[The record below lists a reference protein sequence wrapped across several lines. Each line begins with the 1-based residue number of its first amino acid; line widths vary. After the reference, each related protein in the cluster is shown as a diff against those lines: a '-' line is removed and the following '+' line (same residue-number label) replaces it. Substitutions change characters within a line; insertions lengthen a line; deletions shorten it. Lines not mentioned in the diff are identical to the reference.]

1 MANYTTS
8 NTFTKW
14 LRKLKG
20 KSNNNK
26 LSLNFFYIKRKII
39 LTYWSNVIKIDKR
52 DKLRE
57 KPFSYKITK
66 ANKTLIYYENRMIK
80 TLNEKETKRLIKKID
95 GLGQFEVQ
103 LALAKITGNFKR
115 VNKWHLN

>member
-1 MANYTTS
+1 MTE
-8 NTFTKW
+8 
-14 LRKLKG
+14 
-20 KSNNNK
+20 
-26 LSLNFFYIKRKII
+26 
-39 LTYWSNVIKIDKR
+39 IDKR

-57 KPFSYKITK
+57 NPFSYKITK

-95 GLGQFEVQ
+95 GLSQFEVQ

-115 VNKWHLN
+115 GNERQVN